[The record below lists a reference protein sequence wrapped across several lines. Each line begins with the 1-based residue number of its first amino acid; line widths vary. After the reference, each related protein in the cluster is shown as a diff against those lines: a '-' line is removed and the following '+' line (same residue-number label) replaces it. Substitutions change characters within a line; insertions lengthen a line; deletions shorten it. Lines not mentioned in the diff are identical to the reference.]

1 MFVLWYGSRVHHRE
15 LHAAPARLER
25 NDNSPP
31 PCADLAAARRALQ
44 RHLPRRTVHITQP
57 GLPSDGVRRARGR
70 AMVPQHDAR
79 LALRAPRGAH
89 ATVCRA
95 LPAAVGRA
103 VRAYA
108 RTDIFRESHRA
119 YRSPQGSKDARG
131 AGDAMPPITAQLQ
144 VRSLYADMFLFF
156 AGRSTIWSTSTTNRR
171 YRSCRPSWWFHG
183 YRPISSTKCFQS
195 ELLCELK

>member
-79 LALRAPRGAH
+79 LALRTPRGAH

-103 VRAYA
+103 VQAYA
-108 RTDIFRESHRA
+108 RTDALRESHRA
-119 YRSPQGSKDARG
+119 YRSPQDNRVARG
-131 AGDAMPPITAQLQ
+131 APVRVHAPLLRGHGRLSGRHRRQIGGAALLDHLDGYIGVGLFPLQ
-144 VRSLYADMFLFF
+144 SASSQSAYANSSEVR
-156 AGRSTIWSTSTTNRR
+156 G
-171 YRSCRPSWWFHG
+171 
-183 YRPISSTKCFQS
+183 
-195 ELLCELK
+195 